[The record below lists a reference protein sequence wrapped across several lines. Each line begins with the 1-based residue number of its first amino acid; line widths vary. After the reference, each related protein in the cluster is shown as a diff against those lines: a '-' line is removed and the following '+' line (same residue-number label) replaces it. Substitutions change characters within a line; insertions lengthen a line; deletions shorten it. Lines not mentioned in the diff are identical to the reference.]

1 MAYNNS
7 FPMNYPQPVYPQYP
21 QQMYSQQVVPQ
32 YMPQQQNTPQIQ
44 NGGFI
49 NARSIDEA
57 RNYPVAPGNCVTFKI
72 DNQPYVCEK
81 SQGFS
86 QLESPQFKVYRLV
99 EEVYAQPI
107 QETNRV
113 EVPAVQVQDV
123 TGYIKEDDIK
133 PFRDDL
139 EVIKQEIV
147 SIKEQIKKPNAR
159 AKREDKEDD

>member
-1 MAYNNS
+1 MAY
-7 FPMNYPQPVYPQYP
+7 PMNYPQPVYPQYP
-21 QQMYSQQVVPQ
+21 QQMYSQQTAPQ
-32 YMPQQQNTPQIQ
+32 YMPQQQSVPQIQ

-49 NARSIDEA
+49 SARSIEEA
-57 RNYPVAPGNCVTFKI
+57 RNYPVAPGNFVTFKI
-72 DNQPYVCEK
+72 DNQPFVCEK
-81 SQGFS
+81 SQSFS

-107 QETNRV
+107 QEPRTEIQATN
-113 EVPAVQVQDV
+113 VQDV

-147 SIKEQIKKPNAR
+147 SIKEQIKKPTTR